1 MEKTDHSEPTT
12 FRAALFDLDGTLI
25 DTEPQYTGCWGA
37 IGKEFRPD
45 VPDLAFRIK
54 GTTLTNILDTY
65 FPDPDLQRVITH
77 RINEFESQMDFP
89 FVRGAEAFVHNLKEE
104 GVKCAIV
111 TSSDHNKLASVW
123 RKIPDFLRLFDAI
136 LTADDFSES
145 KPSPDCYLS
154 AARRLAEDIR
164 HCVVFED
171 APNGLLA
178 GMNSKIY
185 TIGLAT
191 GNPREVT
198 SRLCHHAV
206 DDFTGMDFEYVERL
220 LSLNSL
226 AQEV

>member
-1 MEKTDHSEPTT
+1 MEKSVPSEPTI

-37 IGKEFRPD
+37 IGREFRPD

-65 FPDPDLQRVITH
+65 FPNPDLQQLISS
-77 RINEFESQMDFP
+77 RINEFESEMDFP
-89 FVRGAEAFVHNLKEE
+89 FVRGAEAFVRNLKDRE
-104 GVKCAIV
+104 VKCAIV

-136 LTADDFSES
+136 ITADDFSES

-154 AARRLAEDIR
+154 AARRLGEDIR

-171 APNGLLA
+171 APNGLMA

-191 GNPREVT
+191 GNPREVV
-198 SRLCHHAV
+198 SRLCHHVV
-206 DDFTGMDFEYVERL
+206 DDFTGMNFEYVERL
-220 LSLNSL
+220 LRLQSL